1 MKQKPLVFLG
11 FGAGLKIRVSAV
23 QIRLRAPLNFL
34 KFNVIIDEPTRRVS
48 VAAVPVRQFPDIG
61 ALEIVFI

>member
-1 MKQKPLVFLG
+1 
-11 FGAGLKIRVSAV
+11 LKIRVSAV